1 MIRLSFFVFVVLTA
15 PMATIWG
22 ANAVFSKDNTHVYLV
37 QWAQQPPR
45 ASGEC
50 SLIDIDLGKQA
61 CAAVDLRDT
70 LGAPLCGIACS
81 DEGSLLC
88 ATKSTLSRFD
98 PATRGCSKLIAAPNG
113 LELTDIAYDPSQRL
127 LFAMCRGTNGQELFC
142 LPKNANH
149 WIPVYNRRA
158 APVGFPVIGN
168 DGRLYFSSR
177 GDLWMGFL
185 KVQTEPT
192 LPALNAYSISSKT
205 PDGWPKSIDVAEL
218 AAYRYAPVA
227 FLETQNCTSDSTGL
241 HELALSKN
249 FVYGDYS
256 RLGGSG
262 WGSLIRCKRE
272 ARSDS
277 GKAEREIPGGTGAD
291 GKQFVPV
298 LQSVEQVAD
307 EPCERLCASRDGTRV
322 FYQLKGER
330 VFLIKEDEKP
340 QGVVIAG
347 LKNLL

>member
-1 MIRLSFFVFVVLTA
+1 MIRPSSIVIAVLVAPLATLS
-15 PMATIWG
+15 G
-22 ANAVFSKDNTHVYLV
+22 ADAVFSKDNTHIYLV
-37 QWAQQPPR
+37 QWAQQPAR
-45 ASGEC
+45 SSGEC

-70 LGAPLCGIACS
+70 VGAPLCGIACS
-81 DEGSLLC
+81 DNESLLC
-88 ATKSTLSRFD
+88 ATKSTLWRFD

-127 LFAMCRGTNGQELFC
+127 LFATCRGTNGQELFC
-142 LPKNANH
+142 LPMNANR
-149 WIPVYNRRA
+149 WFPVYNRRA
-158 APVGFPVIGN
+158 APVGFPVFGN

-177 GDLWMGFL
+177 GDLWTGFL

-205 PDGWPKSIDVAEL
+205 TDGWPKSIDVAEL

-227 FLETQNCTSDSTGL
+227 FLETQNCTTGSTGL
-241 HELALSKN
+241 NELALSKN
-249 FVYGDYS
+249 FVYGSYS
-256 RLGGSG
+256 RIGGSG

-272 ARSDS
+272 TGSDS
-277 GKAEREIPGGTGAD
+277 GKAEREIPGGSDAD
-291 GKQFVPV
+291 GKQAVPV

-307 EPCERLCASRDGTRV
+307 EPCVRLCASRDETRV
-322 FYQLKGER
+322 FYQLRGER
-330 VFLIKEDEKP
+330 VFLIKDDEKP
-340 QGVVIAG
+340 QAVVIAG